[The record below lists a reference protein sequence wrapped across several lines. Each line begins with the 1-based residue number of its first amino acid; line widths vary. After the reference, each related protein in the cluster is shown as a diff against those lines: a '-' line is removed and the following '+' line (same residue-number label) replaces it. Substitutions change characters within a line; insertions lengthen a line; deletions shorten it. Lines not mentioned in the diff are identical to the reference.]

1 MRSCTRPVL
10 IFVRPS
16 ASAFEKDKG
25 LKLVRLSFN
34 RYLSVRLIRVGFAQL
49 LEISLLGRLLD
60 TLYYL
65 MVLRRCRRDVRVI
78 ACRGVTGQ
86 KAANTAV

>member
-25 LKLVRLSFN
+25 FNLVRLSFN
-34 RYLSVRLIRVGFAQL
+34 RYLSVRLIRVGFAEL
-49 LEISLLGRLLD
+49 FEISLLGRLLD

-65 MVLRRCRRDVRVI
+65 MVLRRRKRDVI
-78 ACRGVTGQ
+78 AI
-86 KAANTAV
+86 A